1 MSKPRT
7 TPAPST
13 LELPFLLAELPS
25 SQHRAGLAGLVLTI
39 HELERRRSRP
49 PGTLELVDLR
59 PAGVTLRIDQE
70 GLATLFD
77 TIYKAERAPR
87 EVDKPRL
94 KKQPDGERQIEET
107 VKGKTRLR
115 TKYIYNDVRPDG
127 ACQRS
132 WDLQDTPTVEGI
144 WVKLWR
150 DMVWNIL
157 RGVPAQRNP
166 FNDRADH
173 KPTNDVAGMWDSLQ
187 RPGTTIPLQSTYFL
201 GAQAATAENVDFK
214 DLARNQL
221 LLHFWPFAAPIYV
234 PRLVT
239 IGPDGAPKY
248 KFDDYVLAIPDIG
261 DLERY
266 CEILPGMLR
275 ARTTERTGYRPREAV
290 VDLTAESALS
300 ALVALREQLR
310 VRHARADIV
319 DVVRGIDAFHVGKDR
334 KNIRIRHVVRV
345 DPVGSLLNEYDR
357 IHKAL
362 WNPLFR
368 RQILGNRLAGR
379 PWHSGFDRL
388 LSTTPWK
395 HVLGDSHY
403 FAHDARTAPNL
414 FPDATMTAEDSTTEP
429 STEPPTTAAI
439 IYSMVRTYLSRKLA
453 RKHDLEWDAI
463 KDDPQR
469 KADYNEKKE
478 RLARE
483 AFLAIRSRTGDDFV
497 EYFTATLCSVPH
509 YIPEG
514 RFVHIAHKLH
524 DGAGRDELRTLT
536 LLALSAHGSAPKSKE
551 AKEPA

>member
-7 TPAPST
+7 TPAPTT

-49 PGTLELVDLR
+49 PGILELVDLR
-59 PAGVTLRIDQE
+59 PAGVTLRVDQP

-77 TIYKAERAPR
+77 TIYKAERVPR
-87 EVDKPRL
+87 EVDKPFP
-94 KKQPDGERQIEET
+94 KTEPDGERQFEELDA
-107 VKGKTRLR
+107 KGKLKLR
-115 TKYIYNDVRPDG
+115 TKYIYNLVRPDG

-132 WDLQDTPTVEGI
+132 WDLQDTPAVEGM

-157 RGVPAQRNP
+157 RGVPAQREP

-173 KPTNDVAGMWDSLQ
+173 KPPRDVAGVWDSLQ
-187 RPGTTIPLQSTYFL
+187 RPGATIPLPSTYFL
-201 GAQAATAENVDFK
+201 GAQAVTAENVDFT
-214 DLARNQL
+214 DLARDQL
-221 LLHFWPFAAPIYV
+221 LLHFWSFAAPIYV

-248 KFDDYVLAIPDIG
+248 EFDDYVLAIPDIG
-261 DLERY
+261 DLVRY
-266 CEILPGMLR
+266 CEILPDMLR

-290 VDLTAESALS
+290 VDLPAESALS
-300 ALVALREQLR
+300 ALVALRAQLR

-319 DVVRGIDAFHVGKDR
+319 DVIHGVDAFHVGKDG
-334 KNIRIRHVVRV
+334 NNVRIRHVVRV
-345 DPVGSLLNEYDR
+345 DPVGPLLDEYDQ
-357 IHKAL
+357 IHRAL

-368 RQILGNRLAGR
+368 RQLLGNRLAGR

-388 LSTTPWK
+388 LTTTPWK

-403 FAHDARTAPNL
+403 FAHDARTAPTL
-414 FPDATMTAEDSTTEP
+414 FPDAAMTTEDPTTEP
-429 STEPPTTAAI
+429 TTTASM

-453 RKHDLEWDAI
+453 RKHDLEWDAV
-463 KDDPQR
+463 KDDPRR
-469 KADYNEKKE
+469 KADYNDKKE
-478 RLARE
+478 HLARE

-509 YIPEG
+509 YIPED

-524 DGAGRDELRTLT
+524 DGDGRDELRTLT